1 MKKITLKSKIRSH
14 VNFVMDSY
22 QFYRKQESDPGGLR
36 FLTEKQVYRDCLE
49 SLKRNKIIFMYDLS
63 TGEIFYED
71 MVCKK

>member
-1 MKKITLKSKIRSH
+1 MKNTALKSKIRKH

-22 QFYRKQESDPGGLR
+22 QFYRKQKPDPGSFR

-71 MVCKK
+71 PVCKK